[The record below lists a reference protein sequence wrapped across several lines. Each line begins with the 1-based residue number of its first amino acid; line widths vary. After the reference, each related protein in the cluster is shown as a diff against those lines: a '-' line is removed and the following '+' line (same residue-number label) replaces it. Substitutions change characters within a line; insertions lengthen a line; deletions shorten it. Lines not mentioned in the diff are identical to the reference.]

1 MPLSVLS
8 LSLTFL
14 LTIVTLL
21 SIVTMTA
28 AATTALLLT
37 TISHS
42 IVSSTA
48 FVAPQSSHLK
58 GNGMASIIGSS
69 KRSPLLLL
77 HLANG
82 KQQQQQPGKGDL
94 YSDDELFDLLNL
106 HLALNPDQEDNDDLS
121 QELNVASIPGIHDLV
136 LEAIDDI
143 SSSETNEQT
152 NKNVAS
158 SIPGIHDL
166 VLETI
171 DDISSS
177 SSRTT
182 DNQLRYDNLQ
192 SILRERKPKITAIA
206 TDVDG
211 TLLSSGQDLHP
222 STRDA
227 IAKAIDQCYSNN
239 NEEGGKIKHFFPAT
253 GKSRQGAI
261 GSLGED
267 VGPLLH
273 KCPGV

>member
-1 MPLSVLS
+1 
-8 LSLTFL
+8 
-14 LTIVTLL
+14 
-21 SIVTMTA
+21 MT
-28 AATTALLLT
+28 
-37 TISHS
+37 
-42 IVSSTA
+42 
-48 FVAPQSSHLK
+48 
-58 GNGMASIIGSS
+58 GIIGSS
-69 KRSPLLLL
+69 KRSPLLL
-77 HLANG
+77 HLASENNG
-82 KQQQQQPGKGDL
+82 NQQQQQPGKGDL

-136 LEAIDDI
+136 LETIDDI

-152 NKNVAS
+152 NNVAS

-177 SSRTT
+177 SSSSSRTDSNDQTT

-227 IAKAIDQCYSNN
+227 IMKAIDQCYSNN

-261 GSLGED
+261 GSLGDD

>member
-1 MPLSVLS
+1 MK
-8 LSLTFL
+8 
-14 LTIVTLL
+14 
-21 SIVTMTA
+21 A

-48 FVAPQSSHLK
+48 FVAPQSRLK
-58 GNGMASIIGSS
+58 GNDVKDIGSIY

-77 HLANG
+77 ASENNG
-82 KQQQQQPGKGDL
+82 KQQQQPGKGDL

-106 HLALNPDQEDNDDLS
+106 HLALNPDQEDNDDEQQQLT

-136 LEAIDDI
+136 KEAIDDI
-143 SSSETNEQT
+143 SSSSSLETIEQT
-152 NKNVAS
+152 NNNIA

-171 DDISSS
+171 NDISSS
-177 SSRTT
+177 SSSSSAGNGNEQTT

-211 TLLSSGQDLHP
+211 TLLSSGQELHP

-227 IAKAIDQCYSNN
+227 IVKAIDQCYSSNGS
-239 NEEGGKIKHFFPAT
+239 EGGKIKHFFPAT

-261 GSLGED
+261 GSLGDD

>member
-1 MPLSVLS
+1 
-8 LSLTFL
+8 
-14 LTIVTLL
+14 
-21 SIVTMTA
+21 
-28 AATTALLLT
+28 
-37 TISHS
+37 
-42 IVSSTA
+42 
-48 FVAPQSSHLK
+48 
-58 GNGMASIIGSS
+58 MAGIGSIC
-69 KRSPLLLL
+69 KRSPPLLLAL
-77 HLANG
+77 ENNE

-106 HLALNPDQEDNDDLS
+106 HLALNPDQEEDNDDVQQQLT

-136 LEAIDDI
+136 KETIDDI
-143 SSSETNEQT
+143 SSSSSSSSSSETIEQKQT
-152 NKNVAS
+152 DVA

-171 DDISSS
+171 NDISSS
-177 SSRTT
+177 SSSSSARNSNEQTT

-211 TLLSSGQDLHP
+211 TLLSSGQELHP

-227 IAKAIDQCYSNN
+227 IVKAIDQCYSSSSSSSSS
-239 NEEGGKIKHFFPAT
+239 EEGGKIKHFFPAT

-261 GSLGED
+261 GSLGDD